1 MKICFQIGN
10 ILVLTSLLMFD
21 VNAQLNQSMEWFFRK
36 PFPIT
41 GLVSKVLTFPKLRAA
56 SKLKLKTNNC
66 LKLWT
71 AALSVIK
78 VAPARGIPMQHSVSS
93 NINLLKW
100 KNSKS
105 FDYMCYR
112 LCNFCDL
119 SVSYLI
125 SLKYLLLENIAHD
138 GFQHFFVCT
147 WLCLT
152 LPWFAMVYFRSI
164 YSSFERSNGTG
175 WDVFNSPYTCFKH
188 KNSLKDNQWY
198 FILAR
203 EWILEISLSL
213 CLGNSLCFISS
224 VW

>member
-1 MKICFQIGN
+1 MKIFQISN
-10 ILVLTSLLMFD
+10 KLVLTSLLMFD

-66 LKLWT
+66 PKLWT

-78 VAPARGIPMQHSVSS
+78 VAPARGIPMQHSMSS

-138 GFQHFFVCT
+138 GFQHFFVCA
-147 WLCLT
+147 WLCLG
-152 LPWFAMVYFRSI
+152 LPWSVSDQYIVVLSAQTGLDGMYLTLLTHVSNI
-164 YSSFERSNGTG
+164 KIAWKTISDTLSSHANEF
-175 WDVFNSPYTCFKH
+175 
-188 KNSLKDNQWY
+188 
-198 FILAR
+198 
-203 EWILEISLSL
+203 
-213 CLGNSLCFISS
+213 
-224 VW
+224 